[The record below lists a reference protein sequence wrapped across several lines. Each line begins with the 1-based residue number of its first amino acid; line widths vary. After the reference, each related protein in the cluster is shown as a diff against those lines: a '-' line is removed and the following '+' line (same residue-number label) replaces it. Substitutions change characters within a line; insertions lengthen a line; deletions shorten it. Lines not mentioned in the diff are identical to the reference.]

1 MAKRKRKT
9 SMEDATTIVMGFANL
24 VDALFMRYTG
34 RTLTDL
40 VKEPA
45 RPRELPAGERTAIA
59 EAEPEMRLA
68 DAYAILGLKS
78 DASLAEV
85 KRNYRNLARAFHS
98 DKGSVMNDEAMK
110 LLNRAYEKISRGKQ

>member
-1 MAKRKRKT
+1 
-9 SMEDATTIVMGFANL
+9 MEDATTIVMGFANL

-59 EAEPEMRLA
+59 EAEPEMSL
-68 DAYAILGLKS
+68 DMAYAVLGLKP
-78 DASLAEV
+78 DASPDDV

-98 DKGSVMNDEAMK
+98 DKGLAMNEEAMK
-110 LLNRAYEKISRGKQ
+110 LLNRAHDRILRDKRDAAT